1 MRGDPFEKADFE
13 SSYCDEWRV
22 RHAFLML
29 PAAAYVGEFL
39 ATFQDFPPR
48 ETSQLF
54 DRSGLTIAATKPRQ
68 LTLA

>member
-13 SSYCDEWRV
+13 SSYCDDWRV

-29 PAAAYVGEFL
+29 PAAAYVG
-39 ATFQDFPPR
+39 QFPAR